1 MYKQTIER
9 RRDKT
14 ETYERRGRKTDR
26 NREIKTRT
34 RASTQRGR
42 AQARAR
48 TPADLILQQQIKFE
62 KTQAEKSI
70 DRQVKNVKLPKLS
83 ITKFSG
89 KYIFGLAFVL
99 EHLRSRDR
107 LKRAAVHVEVWLSK
121 GTACWNRKCDL
132 K

>member
-1 MYKQTIER
+1 MSAEAEKQIEIE
-9 RRDKT
+9 KSKL
-14 ETYERRGRKTDR
+14 ELERVHKEEERK
-26 NREIKTRT
+26 RELEH
-34 RASTQRGR
+34 Q
-42 AQARAR
+42 
-48 TPADLILQQQIKFE
+48 DLILQQQIKFE

-89 KYIFGLAFVL
+89 KYIIGQAFVL